1 MVFILHSHG
10 CLFNSAYFLNYC
22 ILDAVTSILTV
33 SKWLRVF
40 EKESHMSKLQGKVAV
55 VTGASKGIG
64 AAIAKSLAAE
74 GASVVVNYAS
84 SKSGAK
90 TVVDSITAAGG
101 KAVGGDVSKASEAQG
116 IIDAAI
122 KNYGRLD
129 ILVNNSGVYEFGAI
143 EEVTEDQFHRMFN
156 INVLGLLLTTKAA
169 LKHIGEGGS
178 IINIGSVV
186 SRVTPPASSVYTGTK
201 GAVDAITG
209 VLARELGPK
218 KIRVNTLNPGMVETE
233 GVHAAGFLGT
243 DFEKALVAQTPLGRV
258 GQPGDI
264 ASVAVFLASDDSGW
278 LTGEQIL
285 AGGGLR

>member
-1 MVFILHSHG
+1 
-10 CLFNSAYFLNYC
+10 
-22 ILDAVTSILTV
+22 
-33 SKWLRVF
+33 
-40 EKESHMSKLQGKVAV
+40 MSKLKGKVAV

-101 KAVGGDVSKASEAQG
+101 KAVAVGGDVSKASEAQG

-129 ILVNNSGVYEFGAI
+129 VLVNNSGVYEFSPI
-143 EEVTEDQFHRMFN
+143 EGVTEDQFHRMFN
-156 INVLGLLLTTKAA
+156 INVLGLLLTTQAA
-169 LKHIGEGGS
+169 LKHISAGGS
-178 IINIGSVV
+178 IINVGSVV

-218 KIRVNTLNPGMVETE
+218 NIRVNTINPGMVETE
-233 GVHAAGFLGT
+233 GVQSAGFLGT
-243 DFEKALVAQTPLGRV
+243 DFEKSLVAQTPLGRI

-264 ASVAVFLASDDSGW
+264 ASIAVFLASDDSGW